1 VGVKDRQRE
10 EARRRMEQRLAE
22 RAAQTAK
29 RRRRNAIVG
38 AVVGV
43 IAVVIA
49 GTWAVTALG
58 GKHHKN
64 ALPSDRTFCNYNQPS
79 GGEKPA
85 RNVGLP
91 PVTALKK
98 GTIDIAMKTSQGD
111 IGLQL
116 DRAKAPCTANS
127 FGYLAVNKYFDNTP
141 CHRLT
146 TENIFVL
153 QCGDPTGTGTGGPG
167 YQMPEENKPKADPN
181 MAGGLTL
188 YAKGTLAMAKS
199 QAAGSTGSQ
208 FFLVYKDT
216 YLTPDYTIAGKIT
229 SGLDVLNKIAAG
241 GVKAGG
247 DTAGD
252 GAPNLATNILTATA
266 TGAGISEY
274 KPAPSSSAS
283 TSATPSPSTSAK

>member
-1 VGVKDRQRE
+1 MGVKDRQRE

-58 GKHHKN
+58 GKSHKHG
-64 ALPSDRTFCNYNQPS
+64 LPSDRTFCNYNQPT
-79 GGEKPA
+79 GEKPA

-98 GTIDIAMKTSQGD
+98 GKVDIALNTNQGN

-116 DRAKAPCTANS
+116 DRSKAPCTANS

-146 TENIFVL
+146 TENIYVL

-188 YAKGTLAMAKS
+188 YPKGTLAMAKA

-216 YLTPDYTIAGKIT
+216 YLTPDYTVAGRIT
-229 SGLDVLNKIAAG
+229 SGMDVIEKIAAG

-247 DTAGD
+247 DTPGD
-252 GAPNLATNILTATA
+252 GAPNLTVNILTATA
-266 TGAGISEY
+266 TGDGVAEY
-274 KPAPSSSAS
+274 KPAPASSAS
-283 TSATPSPSTSAK
+283 TPATPSPSASAGQ